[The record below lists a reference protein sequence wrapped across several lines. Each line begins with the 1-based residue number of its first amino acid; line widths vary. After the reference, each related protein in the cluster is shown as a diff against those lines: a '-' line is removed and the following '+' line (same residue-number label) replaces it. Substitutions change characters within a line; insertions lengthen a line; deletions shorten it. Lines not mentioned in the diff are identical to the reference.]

1 MEHELLKVLF
11 FHQER
16 HWGKR
21 PLLTQPVEF
30 HGNVEQVHFER
41 HFVSL
46 HHDGFLASNS
56 KGFLASNSI
65 GFGIFR

>member
-21 PLLTQPVEF
+21 PLLTQPVEIS
-30 HGNVEQVHFER
+30 GNCEANTF
-41 HFVSL
+41 
-46 HHDGFLASNS
+46 
-56 KGFLASNSI
+56 
-65 GFGIFR
+65 